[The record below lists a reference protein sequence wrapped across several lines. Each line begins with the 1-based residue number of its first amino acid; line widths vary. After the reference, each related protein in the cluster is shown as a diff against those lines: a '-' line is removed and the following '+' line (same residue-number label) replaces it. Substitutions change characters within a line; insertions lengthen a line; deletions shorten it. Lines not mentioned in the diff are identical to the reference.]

1 VTQEHQIRKGTRFLH
16 ATSLNPRFS
25 IEEYKTLPKREVAQ
39 EFIVTRVAKGIAY
52 YRAVY
57 RHSDREELGAC
68 WYMPVDKVPVLE
80 VIS

>member
-1 VTQEHQIRKGTRFLH
+1 MNSTLVKGSRFLH

-39 EFIVTRVAKGIAY
+39 EFVVTRIAKGTVY

-57 RHSDREELGAC
+57 RHSDREELGSC
-68 WYMPVDKVPVLE
+68 YYMPIGKVPVLE
-80 VIS
+80 VL